1 MINPFSKPLFIHL
14 VIKLG
19 IDISHLTSLT
29 SISFI
34 STEELF
40 GELKDETLAN
50 LRYLMNQLN
59 APRLRKMVI
68 VVFLETEEDIEKLVQ
83 IDRDLADAK
92 FNDLEDIRIG
102 LHATVLED
110 RFKGGPYAFLRKVK
124 GHFPLM
130 SKRSTFRVDSYCWE
144 HYWEDIIE
152 YPKSPDMC
160 TSRYT

>member
-92 FNDLEDIRIG
+92 FNDLEDILIG
-102 LHATVLED
+102 LHPTDFKED
-110 RFKGGPYAFLRKVK
+110 PDVFLRKVK

-130 SKRSTFRVDSYCWE
+130 SKRSTFRVDFYWHR
-144 HYWEDIIE
+144 HYWDNLIE
-152 YPKSPDMC
+152 YAESPDMY
-160 TSRYT
+160 TSRDT